1 MDHPNFLTASAHE
14 VIQDALIPTQ
24 ERIKQM
30 LASLPVLRKE
40 ELDLEESCPICLVP
54 FGAVFEEE
62 ELEKEKQDEETQAG
76 GVTKLVGC
84 RHVFCRKE

>member
-1 MDHPNFLTASAHE
+1 MDHITASAHE
-14 VIQDALIPTQ
+14 VIHDALIPTQ

-54 FGAVFEEE
+54 FGVVFEEE
-62 ELEKEKQDEETQAG
+62 ELEQNEEGQTG
-76 GVTKLVGC
+76 GVTKLVEC
-84 RHVFCRKE
+84 RHIFCRKE